1 VNQPGSGDLT
11 IIDKLENI
19 NKLTSDIDQNVKLCK
34 SIITVNNKVT
44 EDTLELI
51 ESINLD
57 IDKLKQEQLYIL
69 ENNYNSKLMFRGIE
83 YRALELIKIKEAL
96 KAKMDAIIDY
106 LKVMEDQ
113 EIDQYHLRVQTLLN
127 TIKTEYRDINRVLYL
142 HNTKKA

>member
-1 VNQPGSGDLT
+1 MKQLGSENLT

-19 NKLTSDIDQNVKLCK
+19 NKLTSDIDQNIKLCK
-34 SIITVNNKVT
+34 SIITVNNKVS

-57 IDKLKQEQLYIL
+57 IDKLKQEQFYIL
-69 ENNYNSKLMFRGIE
+69 ENNYNSKLTFRGIE
-83 YRALELIKIKEAL
+83 YRVLELIKIKEAL